1 MAPQKHSWSRF
12 SRGTCLPKPRR
23 LDLEP
28 MLETIL
34 RRVGT
39 RSHRSRIAVLLLAL
53 LLCGSAGAQT
63 FQFLPE
69 VDVYHKIQP
78 DFRFTF
84 QAKETREAGDPTQA
98 EIGPSLDFYLKPI
111 LRLKEITA
119 FDLDDSKSRPLHL
132 QVGYRYVPSPD
143 KPPTERMELVG
154 IFHFPLVARI
164 LFSDRNRG
172 DLDWSNHQ
180 FTWRYRNR
188 VTLERRIKLG
198 SYHPAPY
205 ISAEVFY
212 LSQYNKWSTTALYA
226 GCLFPLGKHTELDPY
241 YEHQNNTGKHPN
253 EQLNQ
258 FGLVLN
264 LHF

>member
-1 MAPQKHSWSRF
+1 
-12 SRGTCLPKPRR
+12 
-23 LDLEP
+23 
-28 MLETIL
+28 MLEKVV
-34 RRVGT
+34 RMVGT
-39 RSHRSRIAVLLLAL
+39 SHGSRIAVPLLAL
-53 LLCGSAGAQT
+53 LFLLCESASAQT

-69 VDVYHKIQP
+69 VDVYYKIHP
-78 DFRFTF
+78 DIRVDF

-111 LRLKEITA
+111 LRLKEISA
-119 FDLDDSKSRPLHL
+119 FDLDDSKSRPLLL
-132 QVGYRYVPSPD
+132 QVGYRYLPSAD

-154 IFHFPLVARI
+154 TFHFPLVAGI

-172 DLDWSNHQ
+172 DLDWSNNQ

-188 VTLERRIKLG
+188 ATLERRIKLG

-205 ISAEVFY
+205 VSAEAFY

-253 EQLNQ
+253 EQLDQ

-264 LHF
+264 LNF